1 MPYRTDNVSAA
12 VKVPPVTTC
21 LPSDLALVE
30 GAGADVPC
38 AEVLGTDV
46 VTDDDNILDVIAEM
60 AEAVAFET
68 ITGPRVAGRAV
79 ARG

>member
-1 MPYRTDNVSAA
+1 MNTASTA
-12 VKVPPVTTC
+12 VRLPPVMIC

-38 AEVLGTDV
+38 AEVLCTDEETLV
-46 VTDDDNILDVIAEM
+46 DDILEVITELV
-60 AEAVAFET
+60 EAVAFET

-79 ARG
+79 TGS